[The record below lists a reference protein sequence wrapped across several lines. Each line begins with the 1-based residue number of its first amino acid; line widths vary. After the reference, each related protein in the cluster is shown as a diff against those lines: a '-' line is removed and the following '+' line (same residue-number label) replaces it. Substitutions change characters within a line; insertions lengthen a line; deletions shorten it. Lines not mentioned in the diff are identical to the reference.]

1 MSMLHRPRRRRQAAL
16 ALPPA
21 PFTVVLVPDDSRA
34 GRVQDI
40 EAKTFVAHV
49 IAASHTAAYVAGL
62 NAAAESGTG
71 PAEPIDWAVVFL
83 CRGHIANEAEK
94 RI

>member
-1 MSMLHRPRRRRQAAL
+1 MPMLHRPRGRRQAA
-16 ALPPA
+16 PPA

-40 EAKTFVAHV
+40 EARTFVAHV
-49 IAASHTAAYVAGL
+49 TAPSHTAAYVAGL

-83 CRGHIANEAEK
+83 CHGHIANEAE
-94 RI
+94 RGT